1 MKNVLIILLLVECGL
16 SNEIYSQI
24 KDSYKT
30 DYILDDRITSI
41 IKDFYKEKGYSKVIS
56 ITFWIENY
64 NSEKEF
70 TDIPEVHFII
80 YPIKDLS
87 SVLIWPPTFYTKMD
101 SSIILINTGFDN
113 YFSRNSSMMKNL
125 IRTIAPFIK
134 KDIEIISYSPFKTK
148 RIEKSVQEIDDYP
161 YGMEYI
167 FKSENEFYYEKHE
180 TASSGLMNLKSLERM
195 KMIIK

>member
-1 MKNVLIILLLVECGL
+1 MILLLINCGL
-16 SNEIYSQI
+16 SNETYSQV

-56 ITFWIENY
+56 ITYWIENY
-64 NSEKEF
+64 NSEKI
-70 TDIPEVHFII
+70 TDIPEVHFVI
-80 YPIKDLS
+80 YPIRELS

-125 IRTIAPFIK
+125 INTITPFIE
-134 KDIEIISYSPFKTK
+134 KDMEIINYSPFMTK
-148 RIEKSVQEIDDYP
+148 RLNNEVHVIDDYP

-167 FKSENEFYYEKHE
+167 FKNENEFYFEKHE
-180 TASSGLMNLKSLERM
+180 TTSSGLMNL
-195 KMIIK
+195 

>member
-1 MKNVLIILLLVECGL
+1 MILLLINCGL
-16 SNEIYSQI
+16 SNEIYSQV

-56 ITFWIENY
+56 ITYWIENY
-64 NSEKEF
+64 NSEKI
-70 TDIPEVHFII
+70 TDIPEVHFVI
-80 YPIKDLS
+80 YPIRELS

-125 IRTIAPFIK
+125 INTITPFIE
-134 KDIEIISYSPFKTK
+134 KDMEIINYSPFMTK
-148 RIEKSVQEIDDYP
+148 RLNNEVHVIDDYP

-167 FKSENEFYYEKHE
+167 FKNENEFYFEKHE
-180 TASSGLMNLKSLERM
+180 TTSSGLMNLRSLERM